1 MVKEREALSALHL
14 IDTTVG
20 VADQRN
26 FARTVLA
33 ISSAVIACCAVAVTI
48 KVMATDVI
56 SVEPPRV
63 LNQEALERQ
72 VAEEVL
78 GPKQASVQGVT
89 CPVSVEVKV
98 GNKVD
103 CRVWDGSNP
112 KDVEVEVISDQGE
125 LLVESLH

>member
-1 MVKEREALSALHL
+1 M
-14 IDTTVG
+14 
-20 VADQRN
+20 ADQRN

-33 ISSAVIACCAVAVTI
+33 ISSAVIACCAVAVTV

-56 SVEPPRV
+56 SVEQTRV
-63 LNQEALERQ
+63 LNQDALERQ
-72 VAEEVL
+72 VAEVVL

-103 CRVWDGSNP
+103 CRVWDGPNQ

-125 LLVESLH
+125 LSVESPH

>member
-1 MVKEREALSALHL
+1 M
-14 IDTTVG
+14 
-20 VADQRN
+20 ADQRN

-63 LNQEALERQ
+63 LNQDALERQ

-112 KDVEVEVISDQGE
+112 KDVEVEITSDQGE